1 MANDPSIDGLQKE
14 VAYYKKQ
21 LDRLTGEN
29 LRNQYL
35 SARFSRDIK
44 EFGAGY
50 KIIADI
56 HRSFN
61 FSTPPDKFYEQVLET
76 VVTHFTIEKTLLFKY
91 NSSQKALYPIAA
103 KGDIKRRSNTY
114 DSVSIPVPSWFHAKH
129 PSLCVTTNSSLN
141 EFEKIIQETIHDP
154 FFIITP
160 LYLNDDCWGVLYAG
174 RKQEAK
180 PMYLPFSQSDVYIFE
195 SLAGLISSLTRQLE
209 QHEQLEKERNR
220 IARDMHDD
228 LGSGLTQI
236 VLLSE
241 LMLQKKTGEEVTK
254 DVETISSTAR
264 KLTETLG
271 EIVWALNPESGTL
284 EDLIIY
290 LREQTQAYFE
300 PLPITYS
307 ISFPEEVPAVNLDN
321 QQLRNLFL
329 VIKEALHNA
338 VKYSEGDT
346 ISLTMAYNDS
356 IVSFKVCDNGIGINS
371 SKIRASAN
379 GLRNMQ
385 KRMSDIKGS
394 CRIST
399 SSTGSTI
406 EFLMPVKVATTFI
419 TSANQ
424 S

>member
-1 MANDPSIDGLQKE
+1 
-14 VAYYKKQ
+14 
-21 LDRLTGEN
+21 
-29 LRNQYL
+29 
-35 SARFSRDIK
+35 
-44 EFGAGY
+44 
-50 KIIADI
+50 
-56 HRSFN
+56 
-61 FSTPPDKFYEQVLET
+61 
-76 VVTHFTIEKTLLFKY
+76 
-91 NSSQKALYPIAA
+91 
-103 KGDIKRRSNTY
+103 
-114 DSVSIPVPSWFHAKH
+114 
-129 PSLCVTTNSSLN
+129 
-141 EFEKIIQETIHDP
+141 
-154 FFIITP
+154 
-160 LYLNDDCWGVLYAG
+160 
-174 RKQEAK
+174 
-180 PMYLPFSQSDVYIFE
+180 
-195 SLAGLISSLTRQLE
+195 
-209 QHEQLEKERNR
+209 
-220 IARDMHDD
+220 MHDD

-254 DVETISSTAR
+254 DVETIASTAR

-271 EIVWALNPESGTL
+271 EIVWALNPEFGTL

-307 ISFPEEVPAVNLDN
+307 ISFPDEVPAVNLDN

-346 ISLTMAYNDS
+346 INLTMAYNDS

-371 SKIRASAN
+371 SKIRTSAN

-385 KRMSDIKGS
+385 KRMSDIKGT

-399 SSTGSTI
+399 NSTGSTI
-406 EFLMPVKVATTFI
+406 EFLMPVIVTTTFI
-419 TSANQ
+419 TSASQ